1 MRRFEVVFQ
10 PGGRTVEVV
19 EGTTLLEAASLAGVP
34 LEGVCGG
41 RGTCGKCEV
50 RAKGKL
56 SPSTSSERRALGDKL
71 SLGARLACQARVLGR
86 VVVEVP
92 DASLRLGQK
101 ILREGVTRYVPLD
114 PMVKKRFLCLSKP
127 SLDDQRTDLERVLD
141 ALGEGRAAD
150 LNALRE
156 LPFVVRRNE
165 FRVTAVAVDGT
176 LVAVEGGDTSGRC
189 FGVAFDV
196 GTTTLVGYLLDLST
210 GEEVGASAAMNPQ
223 VACGDDVISRIGY
236 LMEHEDG
243 LERLHEGIIEAL
255 NELISELCR
264 DYEVRPDEV
273 YLISVV
279 GNTCMH
285 HLFLKID
292 PRNIASVPFVP
303 VVSDPLVFKAEE
315 LGLKAHREARVVV
328 LPNVAAYVG
337 ADIVGGILATGL
349 WEVEAPTLL
358 VDIGTNGEMVLS
370 ADGRM
375 MACSAAAGPA
385 FEGARIRH
393 GMRGAPGAIDSVVVE
408 GDVKFTTVGD
418 ESPRGICGS
427 GLVDAVAEMLRVGV
441 LEPSGRIRS
450 PEEFEGP
457 ENLKAR
463 IVEGE
468 GGYDFVLTEGIR
480 ITQRDV
486 RELQLAKG
494 AIRAGIEV
502 LRREMEVE
510 DGELTVL
517 LAGAFG
523 NYINKKSALRIGLL
537 PPVDEGKVVPVG
549 NAAGEGAKLVLR
561 SRRELERA
569 QEIAKKVRYVE
580 LSARPELMEL
590 LAEYMLF

>member
-1 MRRFEVVFQ
+1 
-10 PGGRTVEVV
+10 
-19 EGTTLLEAASLAGVP
+19 
-34 LEGVCGG
+34 
-41 RGTCGKCEV
+41 
-50 RAKGKL
+50 
-56 SPSTSSERRALGDKL
+56 
-71 SLGARLACQARVLGR
+71 
-86 VVVEVP
+86 
-92 DASLRLGQK
+92 
-101 ILREGVTRYVPLD
+101 
-114 PMVKKRFLCLSKP
+114 
-127 SLDDQRTDLERVLD
+127 
-141 ALGEGRAAD
+141 
-150 LNALRE
+150 
-156 LPFVVRRNE
+156 
-165 FRVTAVAVDGT
+165 
-176 LVAVEGGDTSGRC
+176 
-189 FGVAFDV
+189 
-196 GTTTLVGYLLDLST
+196 
-210 GEEVGASAAMNPQ
+210 
-223 VACGDDVISRIGY
+223 
-236 LMEHEDG
+236 
-243 LERLHEGIIEAL
+243 
-255 NELISELCR
+255 
-264 DYEVRPDEV
+264 
-273 YLISVV
+273 
-279 GNTCMH
+279 
-285 HLFLKID
+285 
-292 PRNIASVPFVP
+292 
-303 VVSDPLVFKAEE
+303 
-315 LGLKAHREARVVV
+315 
-328 LPNVAAYVG
+328 
-337 ADIVGGILATGL
+337 DIVGGILATGL

-408 GDVKFTTVGD
+408 GEVKFTTIGD

>member
-1 MRRFEVVFQ
+1 MRTIEVIFQ
-10 PGGRTVEVV
+10 PEGRTVEVA
-19 EGTTLLEAASLAGVP
+19 EGTTILEAAYLAGVP

-41 RGTCGKCEV
+41 KGTCGKCEV

-56 SPSTSSERRALGDKL
+56 SPPVASERRTLGGKL
-71 SLGARLACQARVLGR
+71 SLGARLACQAKVLGR

-92 DASLRLGQK
+92 GASLRLGQK
-101 ILREGVTRYVPLD
+101 ILKEGVTRSVPLD
-114 PMVKKRFLCLSKP
+114 PMVKKHFLCLPNP
-127 SLDDQRTDLERVLD
+127 SLSDQRTDLERVSD
-141 ALGEGRAAD
+141 ALGEGRAAE

-156 LPFVVRRNE
+156 LPSVVRRNG

-210 GEEVGASAAMNPQ
+210 GEEVGVSAAMNPQ

-236 LMEHEDG
+236 LIEQEDG
-243 LERLHEGIIEAL
+243 LERLHEEVIEAL
-255 NELISELCR
+255 NGLISELCR
-264 DYEVRPDEV
+264 DAEVRPEEV

-315 LGLKAHREARVVV
+315 LGIRVHPEARTVV
-328 LPNVAAYVG
+328 LPNVAAYLG

-349 WEVEAPTLL
+349 WEMEVPALL

-393 GMRGAPGAIDSVVVE
+393 GMRGAPGAIDSVAIE
-408 GDVKFTTVGD
+408 GDLNFTTIGN

-450 PEEFEGP
+450 PEEFNGP
-457 ENLKAR
+457 GSLKAR

-468 GGYDFVLTEGIR
+468 SGYDFVLTEGIR
-480 ITQRDV
+480 ITQKDV

-502 LRREMEVE
+502 LRREMGVE
-510 DGELTVL
+510 DGELRVF

-523 NYINKKSALRIGLL
+523 NYINRNSALRIGLL
-537 PPVDEGKVVPVG
+537 PPVDEEKVVPVG

-569 QEIAKKVRYVE
+569 QEIARKVRYVE

-590 LAEYMLF
+590 LTEYMLF